1 MKKWMLLAFA
11 CCLLADVTSF
21 AANVP
26 ADDDDEYE
34 EVVVRRKKKRSKEK
48 TPAVKEQPSAV
59 VDPVVVPVASPVV
72 APVAVAP
79 VATVVVPTATV
90 VTVPVATPTVPTVP
104 AVPEVPAAPTVTK
117 DDEPPPPPPPPE
129 PPAADAAEPRRLV
142 RYFCKAW
149 KDKDY
154 ERLWWSMSPQYR
166 KEVSLEKLKKNFES
180 DAEMNGGLLD
190 ENIIETGRTKDG
202 NEGVRVELIF
212 KYPRAKHRL
221 VTAVAERQTGGAFRL
236 VESPF
241 IPKDLDDL

>member
-11 CCLLADVTSF
+11 CCLFADVTGIT
-21 AANVP
+21 ANAPV
-26 ADDDDEYE
+26 DDDDEYE
-34 EVVVRRKKKRSKEK
+34 EVVVRRKKKKSKGPSK
-48 TPAVKEQPSAV
+48 KQPLAV
-59 VDPVVVPVASPVV
+59 VAPVEAPVV

-79 VATVVVPTATV
+79 AATVVVPAV
-90 VTVPVATPTVPTVP
+90 VTVPVATPTMP
-104 AVPEVPAAPTVTK
+104 AVSAVPDAPSVAA
-117 DDEPPPPPPPPE
+117 DDEPPPPPE

-154 ERLWWSMSPQYR
+154 ERLWWAMSPQYR
-166 KEVSLEKLKKNFES
+166 EKVSLKKLQKIFES

-190 ENIIETGRTKDG
+190 ENIIETVKTKDG
-202 NEGVRVELIF
+202 NEGVKLELIF
-212 KYPRAKHRL
+212 KFPRAQHRFVL
-221 VTAVAERQTGGAFRL
+221 AVAERQPGGAFRI

>member
-11 CCLLADVTSF
+11 CCLLVDVTGL

-26 ADDDDEYE
+26 VEDDDDEYE
-34 EVVVRRKKKRSKEK
+34 EVVVRRKKKRTKGQP
-48 TPAVKEQPSAV
+48 PAVAAPA
-59 VDPVVVPVASPVV
+59 VASPVV
-72 APVAVAP
+72 APLAVAP
-79 VATVVVPTATV
+79 AATVVVPAV
-90 VTVPVATPTVPTVP
+90 VTVPVATP
-104 AVPEVPAAPTVTK
+104 AAPAAPVMTS
-117 DDEPPPPPPPPE
+117 DDEPPPPPE

-154 ERLWWSMSPQYR
+154 ERLWWAMSPQYR
-166 KEVSLEKLKKNFES
+166 KEVSLKKLKKIFES

-190 ENIIETGRTKDG
+190 ENIIETAKTKDG
-202 NEGVRVELIF
+202 NEGVKLELIF
-212 KYPRAKHRL
+212 KFPRAQHRF
-221 VTAVAERQTGGAFRL
+221 VMAVAERQPGGAFRI